1 MKKLLVRG
9 IAALVLLALL
19 AAGTALIFID
29 PIVRAT
35 IEKGGTA
42 ATGVETKL
50 DGADVALTGSRFDLT
65 GLSVANPP
73 GFSPHFLKLKGAHAS
88 WDSGSVFSDPLEI
101 RSIVVDGLE
110 LHLERT
116 DKGTNWSPILANLE
130 KLSGPKSDGPAE
142 PAGKGRSI
150 RIDKLEIRGA
160 KALLDVQGLPVI
172 SGSKSVELPPIVI
185 ENLKSDGTAVEMTA
199 VVVRAVIGAVV
210 EQAAKSGG
218 GIFPDD
224 VLGGL
229 KKDVSAWRGKL
240 DAELKGLGVESGV
253 KAVEDV
259 LKGAGDL
266 FKKKK

>member
-19 AAGTALIFID
+19 AAGTFVIFLD
-29 PIVRAT
+29 PIVRTT

-50 DGADVALTGSRFDLT
+50 DSADVGLTGSRFDLE
-65 GLSVANPP
+65 GLSIANPP
-73 GFSPHFLKLKGAHAS
+73 GFSPHFLQLKGAHAS
-88 WDSGSVFSDPLEI
+88 WDSGSLFSEKLEI
-101 RSIVVDGLE
+101 RSIVVEGLE

-130 KLSGPKSDGPAE
+130 KLSGPNKDAPAE
-142 PAGKGRSI
+142 PSGKKRSI
-150 RIDKLEIRGA
+150 QIDKLEIRGA
-160 KALLDVQGLPVI
+160 KAFLDVQGLPVI

-185 ENLKSDGTAVEMTA
+185 ENLKSDGSAIEITA

-240 DAELKGLGVESGV
+240 DAELKGLGLEGGV
-253 KAVEDV
+253 KAVDDL

-266 FKKKK
+266 FKKK